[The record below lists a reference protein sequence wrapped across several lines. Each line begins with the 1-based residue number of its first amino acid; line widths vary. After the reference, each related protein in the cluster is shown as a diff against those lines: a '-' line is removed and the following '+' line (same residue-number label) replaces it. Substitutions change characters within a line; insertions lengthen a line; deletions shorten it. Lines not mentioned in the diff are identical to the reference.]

1 MNDFY
6 RTLLNNNIKK
16 ALVDAE
22 TASKIN
28 HPYLIGK
35 LRELFVDSLL
45 QPMLNNNYSVSS
57 GKAFDYDGNLS
68 SEIDLCIYSKN
79 LLPPIFFSSKDNISL
94 LPIESVLNAI
104 EVKSNFS
111 KGNIEDAFNKFI
123 IMDRKL
129 ICTSGFHDAKH
140 EVIPYNFIKPHYSL
154 FFFNYGHKQYSP
166 DKILDIYKQ
175 IDSNWKQAPLIT
187 NICIANKGWL
197 CNTSKGWIHIS
208 YDQNTNI
215 NEEIIGFL
223 GTLVNDLPNIEASR
237 GTPRIGYYLTDPL
250 NIDLF
255 IDNKFVSKPWGD
267 GKFIFTNK

>member
-1 MNDFY
+1 
-6 RTLLNNNIKK
+6 
-16 ALVDAE
+16 
-22 TASKIN
+22 
-28 HPYLIGK
+28 
-35 LRELFVDSLL
+35 LRGHYAPVY
-45 QPMLNNNYSVSS
+45 P
-57 GKAFDYDGNLS
+57 
-68 SEIDLCIYSKN
+68 
-79 LLPPIFFSSKDNISL
+79 
-94 LPIESVLNAI
+94 
-104 EVKSNFS
+104 
-111 KGNIEDAFNKFI
+111 NK
-123 IMDRKL
+123 
-129 ICTSGFHDAKH
+129 
-140 EVIPYNFIKPHYSL
+140 HYT
-154 FFFNYGHKQYSP
+154 P

-175 IDSNWKQAPLIT
+175 IDNNWKQAPLIT